1 MGLYINDGKHLQVFK
16 NNGQLIDNNQMEY
29 KSDYLA
35 EFVKEQH
42 ASNELLHRAIRA
54 LKQNQTNVTVRQMN
68 KWRMMDK
75 QLGELKE
82 LNGQHEKA
90 EQRMTEWL
98 EKLETKN
105 QEIHR
110 TVTDEQL
117 EINKLLQ
124 QMDHLIQSYSDIEQQ
139 LHQITTSNG
148 EMTHRL
154 DQHAAVN
161 EEMVSRLDQYQTLH
175 GEISQQ
181 LEQFSIVTDEVMNR
195 LKQLGESHEEVMSK
209 MDEQHTLQQTMA
221 NQVSKIEETQQELVG
236 RVEGQE
242 GVMDKLM
249 RQVNHLRSILYER
262 TNFLEEKMEKAYEYF
277 SQIYSKN

>member
-29 KSDYLA
+29 RIDYLA
-35 EFVKEQH
+35 EFVKEQQ
-42 ASNELLHRAIRA
+42 ASNELLHRAIRV

-68 KWRMMDK
+68 KWRMIDK

-82 LNGQHEKA
+82 LNGQHEKV

-98 EKLETKN
+98 EKLETQN
-105 QEIHR
+105 QEIQM

-117 EINKLLQ
+117 EIKKLLQ
-124 QMDHLIQSYSDIEQQ
+124 QMDHIIQSYTDIEQQ
-139 LHQITTSNG
+139 LRQLTASNG
-148 EMTHRL
+148 EMTQRL
-154 DQHAAVN
+154 DQHTTVN
-161 EEMVSRLDQYQTLH
+161 EEMVSRLDQYQTLQL
-175 GEISQQ
+175 EISQQ

-195 LKQLGESHEEVMSK
+195 LEQLGGSHEEVMNK

-221 NQVSKIEETQQELVG
+221 NQVSAIEETQKELVD